1 MHYVRVEWTTQAEG
15 RAVDRGAA
23 FLDKLSRRAVSL
35 KPSGVADGHLH
46 ALLLKSLTRL
56 RVARQQRLLAAE
68 TAISAVVRIV
78 TLIGGGLTPT
88 FGSFFG
94 VPSLAMHASLI
105 PIAPHPRAPMRQQNQ
120 FVRLPGF
127 RLNSVDRACARL

>member
-1 MHYVRVEWTTQAEG
+1 
-15 RAVDRGAA
+15 
-23 FLDKLSRRAVSL
+23 
-35 KPSGVADGHLH
+35 VADGHLH

-78 TLIGGGLTPT
+78 TVIGGGLTLT
-88 FGSFFG
+88 FGSFCG

-105 PIAPHPRAPMRQQNQ
+105 PIYPIR
-120 FVRLPGF
+120 VR
-127 RLNSVDRACARL
+127 R